1 MQTFKINTFLPILF
15 PKFADCFLLVLI
27 MSAGITL
34 PKFPSTKNS
43 LHSELKHRV
52 QQYFQDNN
60 IKQTGNF
67 ALWHKAIVL
76 MLLFVGLY
84 LHLLIAQPAWYWALL
99 ECAVLG
105 AVVASI
111 GFNVMHDGG
120 HGSFS
125 ESKTMNKIASWS
137 SSFLGASQFMWNM
150 KHNMIHHTYTNIDG
164 VDDDIE
170 VGALMRMAPSQKHY
184 QAHRF
189 QHIYFVF
196 LYMWMYIF
204 WVFFSDYN
212 KYFSKQIGEIPLKKM
227 SVGDHIRFWNVK
239 IWHAAVFVVIPIVV
253 VGWLPWLVGFLTLSL
268 VGGFIL
274 SIVFQLAHTV
284 EDAHFPLATDDN
296 KMPDEFAAHQIK
308 TTANFATKD
317 KFVNWFVGGLNF
329 QIEHHLFPKISHIHY
344 PAISKIVKN
353 VCHEYGLDYIE
364 YPSVRKAVLAHV
376 HFLKDMGRG

>member
-1 MQTFKINTFLPILF
+1 MAVAP
-15 PKFADCFLLVLI
+15 
-27 MSAGITL
+27 SL

-43 LHSELKHRV
+43 LHSELKNRV
-52 QQYFQDNN
+52 QQYFVDNN
-60 IKQTGNF
+60 IRQTGNF

-76 MLLFVGLY
+76 VIGFFGIY
-84 LHLLIAQPAWYWALL
+84 LHLLIAQPAWYFGLL
-99 ECAVLG
+99 ECALMG
-105 AVVASI
+105 AIVASI

-125 ESKTMNKIASWS
+125 ENKTMNKIASYAS
-137 SSFLGASQFMWNM
+137 SMMGASQFMWNM

-170 VGALMRMAPSQKHY
+170 IGALMRMAPTQRHY
-184 QAHRF
+184 KFHRF
-189 QHIYFVF
+189 QHIYFVG
-196 LYMWMYIF
+196 LYMMMYIF

-212 KYFSKQIGEIPLKKM
+212 KYFSGKIGIMPLKKM
-227 SVGDHIRFWNVK
+227 SAADHIRFWVVK
-239 IWHAAVFVVIPIVV
+239 IWHAAVFIVIPIVV
-253 VGWLPWLVGFLTLSL
+253 VGWLSWLIGFVTLSL

-284 EDAHFPLATDDN
+284 EDAHFPVADVESL

-329 QIEHHLFPKISHIHY
+329 QIEHHLFPKISHVHY
-344 PAISKIVKN
+344 PAISKIVQK
-353 VCHEYGLDYIE
+353 VCQEYQLDYIE
-364 YPSVRKAVLAHV
+364 YPTMGKAVAAHV
-376 HFLKDMGRG
+376 GFLRNMGRG